1 VSSTSQP
8 ERGERES
15 ERIGVTDDPPLDD
28 ANDETS
34 PDPPGDAPDY
44 YALLGVSADTS
55 PEELR
60 RAYLRL
66 VKLWHPDR
74 YTGAP
79 DDLLARAERRMRQL
93 NEAYSALSDPHT
105 RALYDAQR
113 AGHGVPVGDVINV
126 FGQRGAAP
134 PSHFDNDDAPEGHAS
149 ANPNG
154 AGQFFGL
161 LAAILALGLIGGAVS
176 GGGFGG
182 ALGAL
187 IVLLGI
193 VILVVAATFFM
204 NESPLAKWANQTMEA
219 EPRRYAQAT
228 RRAARRRR
236 PTAPPPPPD
245 ASATETNAPSD
256 REATFDALIEEALA
270 AVPHTFDEYMR
281 NVVVRAEE
289 EPDEETLRN
298 AGVPAG
304 HTLLGLYHGVSMTK
318 RGAGEVGPEVITI
331 YRGPIERY
339 CGGDLERIRRQVR
352 ATVLHEL
359 AHHFGIDH
367 DDMPEW
373 VK

>member
-1 VSSTSQP
+1 MPSTSQP
-8 ERGERES
+8 ERGERAG
-15 ERIGVTDDPPLDD
+15 ERIGVTGDPPFDD
-28 ANDETS
+28 G
-34 PDPPGDAPDY
+34 GDDGVSADLPDY
-44 YALLGVSADTS
+44 YARLGVPSSAAPD
-55 PEELR
+55 ELR
-60 RAYLRL
+60 HAYLRL

-74 YTGAP
+74 YAGAP
-79 DDLLARAERRMRQL
+79 DYLRARAERRMRQL
-93 NEAYSALSDPHT
+93 NEAYDTLSDPDA
-105 RALYDAQR
+105 RALYDAR
-113 AGHGVPVGDVINV
+113 RTGRGTPVGDVINV
-126 FGQRGAAP
+126 FGQRGAA
-134 PSHFDNDDAPEGHAS
+134 SVFHFAGDAQEGHAS

-154 AGQFFGL
+154 AGQFFGM
-161 LAAILALGLIGGAVS
+161 LAAILALGLIGGAIS

-182 ALGAL
+182 VVGAVV
-187 IVLLGI
+187 ILLG
-193 VILVVAATFFM
+193 VLGLLVAATFFM

-219 EPRRYAQAT
+219 EPRQYAQARRRAT
-228 RRAARRRR
+228 RRRQQA
-236 PTAPPPPPD
+236 APPPPSQS
-245 ASATETNAPSD
+245 ASGAQATETPD
-256 REATFDALIEEALA
+256 RAATFDALIDEALT

-298 AGVPAG
+298 AGVPEG

-318 RGAGEVGPEVITI
+318 RGAGVVGPEIITI

-339 CGGDLERIRRQVR
+339 CGGDLERIRKQVR